1 MVGDCPKR
9 NPRLSGY
16 LPSRDP
22 AKSKVGKKFARR
34 RSLFGVSS
42 GEKTKV
48 PQGGLEPP
56 TRGFIGRGG
65 LLSAI
70 GQSWAIV
77 VEA

>member
-1 MVGDCPKR
+1 MYYTEAPESSSVEGVR
-9 NPRLSGY
+9 FLGL
-16 LPSRDP
+16 LPE
-22 AKSKVGKKFARR
+22 
-34 RSLFGVSS
+34 
-42 GEKTKV
+42 EKTKV